1 MKQRTPRKIKTPEER
16 IKNYGSMALYFK
28 TGERQLIEQKVG
40 RKTNSRDY
48 VNAFKEKIG
57 L

>member
-1 MKQRTPRKIKTPEER
+1 MNKRKIKTPEER

-28 TGERQLIEQKVG
+28 TGERQLIEKTVG